1 MDLRAGCEQEIRKQL
16 RVQTEIQADHLR
28 DSIKLREMEIEKAH
42 RRELG
47 KVLTEESTKYQLMLA
62 ALLGRMRG
70 IHQGLQGESWTQTRV
85 SSSQVLKV
93 FFVLMRVFFKH
104 FFFRLCP
111 SWQVSSRS
119 SGPLDSMSNIVPQC
133 SVIHWNAAS
142 SKWSKIDS
150 KNGW

>member
-70 IHQGLQGESWTQTRV
+70 IHQGLQGES
-85 SSSQVLKV
+85 
-93 FFVLMRVFFKH
+93 
-104 FFFRLCP
+104 
-111 SWQVSSRS
+111 
-119 SGPLDSMSNIVPQC
+119 
-133 SVIHWNAAS
+133 
-142 SKWSKIDS
+142 
-150 KNGW
+150 